1 MTERL
6 IPTLA
11 AVVGALFV
19 ASLSLFTVDQRQYA
33 LVFQFGEVV
42 KVISE
47 PGIQFKIPLLQNVRY
62 FDRRVQTID
71 AEAPELFNTRE
82 KKNVLVDSF
91 VKWRVVDVSQFYKS
105 VGSEAAAVARL
116 KQTINDGLRA
126 EFGQKTVADVISG
139 QRDQVMETVRKRAD
153 ADARKIGVEI
163 LDVRLKRV
171 DFPDKISSSV
181 YDRMQSERRTVA
193 SQLRSEGAAD
203 AERVRAEADKQR
215 DVILAEAY
223 RKAQALKG
231 AGDAKAAAIYAEA
244 YGKNPEFYA
253 FWRSMEAYKESFKN
267 KSDVMVLDPSS
278 DFFKYLKNPQAGRA
292 RASRRQLIF

>member
-11 AVVGALFV
+11 AVVGVLFV

-105 VGSEAAAVARL
+105 VGSEAGAVARL

-193 SQLRSEGAAD
+193 SQLRSEGSAD

-223 RKAQALKG
+223 RNAQELKG
-231 AGDAKAAAIYAEA
+231 AGDAKAAAIYADA

-278 DFFKYLKNPQAGRA
+278 DFFKYLKNPQAGQGK
-292 RASRRQLIF
+292 SK

>member
-1 MTERL
+1 MDRL
-6 IPTLA
+6 IPT
-11 AVVGALFV
+11 VVAIAGVLFV

-42 KVISE
+42 RIIKE
-47 PGIQFKIPLLQNVRY
+47 PGIQFKVPLLQNVRY

-91 VKWRVVDVSQFYKS
+91 VKWRVVDVEQFYKS

-126 EFGQKTVADVISG
+126 EFGQKMVDVISG
-139 QRDQVMETVRKRAD
+139 KRDQVMDTVRKRAD
-153 ADARKIGVEI
+153 ADARKIGVQI

-181 YDRMQSERRTVA
+181 FDRMQSERRTVA

-203 AERVRAEADKQR
+203 AERIRAEADKQR
-215 DVILAEAY
+215 EVVLAEAY
-223 RKAQALKG
+223 RQAQDLKG
-231 AGDAKAAAIYAEA
+231 KGDAKAAAIYAEA
-244 YGKNPEFYA
+244 YGRNPDFYA
-253 FWRSMEAYKESFKN
+253 FWRSMDAYKESFKN
-267 KSDVMVLDPSS
+267 KSDVLVLEPSS
-278 DFFKYLKNPQAGRA
+278 EFFKYFKNPQSGAA
-292 RASRRQLIF
+292 KAK

>member
-6 IPTLA
+6 IPMLTA
-11 AVVGALFV
+11 AVGVLFI

-47 PGIQFKIPLLQNVRY
+47 PGMQFKIPLLQNVRY

-105 VGSEAAAVARL
+105 VGSETAAVARL

-139 QRDQVMETVRKRAD
+139 QRDLVMETVRKRAD

-193 SQLRSEGAAD
+193 SQLRSEGSAD

-223 RKAQALKG
+223 RKAQELKG
-231 AGDAKAAAIYAEA
+231 AGDAKAAAIYADA

-253 FWRSMEAYKESFKN
+253 FWRSMDAYKESFKN
-267 KSDVMVLDPSS
+267 KSDVLVLDPSS
-278 DFFKYLKNPQAGRA
+278 DFFKYLKNPQAG
-292 RASRRQLIF
+292 QGKGK

>member
-1 MTERL
+1 MTQRL
-6 IPTLA
+6 IPTLVA
-11 AVVGALFV
+11 IAGALFV

-42 KVISE
+42 KVISQ

-71 AEAPELFNTRE
+71 AETPELFNTRE

-105 VGSEAAAVARL
+105 VGTEAAAVARL

-193 SQLRSEGAAD
+193 SKLRSEGAAD

-223 RKAQALKG
+223 RKAQELKG
-231 AGDAKAAAIYAEA
+231 AGDAKAGAIYAEA

-253 FWRSMEAYKESFKN
+253 FWRSMDAYKESFKN
-267 KSDVMVLDPSS
+267 KSDVLVLDPSS
-278 DFFKYLKNPQAGRA
+278 DFFKYLKNPQAGQGK
-292 RASRRQLIF
+292 SK

>member
-1 MTERL
+1 MERM
-6 IPTLA
+6 IPA
-11 AVVGALFV
+11 VVAVVGALFV
-19 ASLSLFTVDQRQYA
+19 ASLSLFTVDQRQFA

-42 KVISE
+42 KVISQ

-215 DVILAEAY
+215 EVILAEAY
-223 RKAQALKG
+223 SKAQALKG
-231 AGDAKAAAIYAEA
+231 QGDAKAAAIYAEA

-253 FWRSMEAYKESFKN
+253 FWRSMDAYKESFKN
-267 KSDVMVLDPSS
+267 KSDVLVLDPSS
-278 DFFKYLKNPQAGRA
+278 DFFKYLKNPQAG
-292 RASRRQLIF
+292 QGKGK

>member
-1 MTERL
+1 MDRL
-6 IPTLA
+6 IPT
-11 AVVGALFV
+11 VVAIAGVLFV

-42 KVISE
+42 RIIKE
-47 PGIQFKIPLLQNVRY
+47 PGIQFKVPLLQNVRY

-91 VKWRVVDVSQFYKS
+91 VKWRVVDVEQFYKS

-126 EFGQKTVADVISG
+126 EFGQKMVADVISG
-139 QRDQVMETVRKRAD
+139 KRDQVMDTVRKRAD
-153 ADARKIGVEI
+153 ADARKIGVQI

-181 YDRMQSERRTVA
+181 FDRMQSERRTVA

-203 AERVRAEADKQR
+203 AERIRAEADKQR
-215 DVILAEAY
+215 EVVLAEAY
-223 RKAQALKG
+223 RQAQDLKG
-231 AGDAKAAAIYAEA
+231 KGDAKAAAIYAEA
-244 YGKNPEFYA
+244 YGRNPDFYA
-253 FWRSMEAYKESFKN
+253 FWRSMDVYKESFKN
-267 KSDVMVLDPSS
+267 KSDVLVLEPSS
-278 DFFKYLKNPQAGRA
+278 EFFKYFKNPQSGAA
-292 RASRRQLIF
+292 KAK

>member
-1 MTERL
+1 MTQRL

-11 AVVGALFV
+11 AIAGALFI

-42 KVISE
+42 KVISQ

-71 AEAPELFNTRE
+71 AETPELFNTRE

-91 VKWRVVDVSQFYKS
+91 VKWRVVEVSQFYKS
-105 VGSEAAAVARL
+105 VGTEAAAVARL

-193 SQLRSEGAAD
+193 SKLRSEGAAD

-215 DVILAEAY
+215 EVILAEAY
-223 RKAQALKG
+223 RKAQELKG
-231 AGDAKAAAIYAEA
+231 AGDAKAGAIYAEA

-253 FWRSMEAYKESFKN
+253 FWRSMDAYKESFKN
-267 KSDVMVLDPSS
+267 KSDVLVLDPSS
-278 DFFKYLKNPQAGRA
+278 DFFKYLKNPQAGQGK
-292 RASRRQLIF
+292 SK

>member
-1 MTERL
+1 MMERM
-6 IPTLA
+6 IPAVA

-19 ASLSLFTVDQRQYA
+19 ASLSLFTVDQRQFA

-42 KVISE
+42 KVISQ

-215 DVILAEAY
+215 EVILAEAY
-223 RKAQALKG
+223 SKAQALKG
-231 AGDAKAAAIYAEA
+231 QGDAKAAAIYAEA
-244 YGKNPEFYA
+244 YGKNPEFYV
-253 FWRSMEAYKESFKN
+253 FWRSMDAYKESFKN
-267 KSDVMVLDPSS
+267 KSDVLVLDPSS
-278 DFFKYLKNPQAGRA
+278 DFFKYLKNPQAG
-292 RASRRQLIF
+292 QGKGK

>member
-1 MTERL
+1 MTQRL
-6 IPTLA
+6 IPILA
-11 AVVGALFV
+11 GMAGMLFI
-19 ASLSLFTVDQRQYA
+19 ASLSLFTVDQRQFA

-42 KVISE
+42 KVISQ

-71 AEAPELFNTRE
+71 AETPELFNTRE

-105 VGSEAAAVARL
+105 VGSETAAVARL

-203 AERVRAEADKQR
+203 AERIRAEADKQR

-223 RKAQALKG
+223 RKAQELKG
-231 AGDAKAAAIYAEA
+231 VGDAKAAAIYGAA
-244 YGKNPEFYA
+244 YGKNPEFYT
-253 FWRSMEAYKESFKN
+253 FWRSMQAYRESFKD
-267 KSDVMVLDPSS
+267 KGDVLVLDPSS
-278 DFFKYLKNPQAGRA
+278 DFFKYLKNPQAG
-292 RASRRQLIF
+292 QGKGK

>member
-1 MTERL
+1 MDRL
-6 IPTLA
+6 IPT
-11 AVVGALFV
+11 VVAIAGALFV
-19 ASLSLFTVDQRQYA
+19 ASLSLFTVDQRQFA

-42 KVISE
+42 KIISQ

-193 SQLRSEGAAD
+193 SQLRSEGSAD

-215 DVILAEAY
+215 EVILAEAY
-223 RKAQALKG
+223 SKAQALKG
-231 AGDAKAAAIYAEA
+231 QGDAKAAAIYADA
-244 YGKNPEFYA
+244 YGRNPEFYA
-253 FWRSMEAYKESFKN
+253 FWRSMDAYKESFKN
-267 KSDVMVLDPSS
+267 KSDVLVLDPSS
-278 DFFKYLKNPQAGRA
+278 DFFKYLKNPQAG
-292 RASRRQLIF
+292 QGKGK

>member
-1 MTERL
+1 MTQRL
-6 IPTLA
+6 IPTLVA
-11 AVVGALFV
+11 IAGALFV

-42 KVISE
+42 KVISQ

-71 AEAPELFNTRE
+71 AETPELFNTRE

-105 VGSEAAAVARL
+105 VGTEAAAVARL

-193 SQLRSEGAAD
+193 SKLRSEGAAD

-223 RKAQALKG
+223 RKAQELKG

-253 FWRSMEAYKESFKN
+253 FWRSMDAYKESFKN
-267 KSDVMVLDPSS
+267 KSDVLVLDPSS
-278 DFFKYLKNPQAGRA
+278 DFFKYLKNPQAGQGK
-292 RASRRQLIF
+292 SK

>member
-6 IPTLA
+6 IPTLV

-278 DFFKYLKNPQAGRA
+278 DFFKYLKNPQAGQGK
-292 RASRRQLIF
+292 SK

>member
-6 IPTLA
+6 IPTVV

-71 AEAPELFNTRE
+71 AETPELFNTRE

-91 VKWRVVDVSQFYKS
+91 VKWRVVDVAQFYKS

-193 SQLRSEGAAD
+193 SQLRSEGSAD
-203 AERVRAEADKQR
+203 AERIRADADKQR

-223 RKAQALKG
+223 RKAQTLKG
-231 AGDAKAAAIYAEA
+231 AGDAKAAAIYSEA

-253 FWRSMEAYKESFKN
+253 FWRSMDAYKESFKS

-278 DFFKYLKNPQAGRA
+278 DFFKYLKNPQAGQGK
-292 RASRRQLIF
+292 SK

>member
-267 KSDVMVLDPSS
+267 KSDVMVLDQAATSS
-278 DFFKYLKNPQAGRA
+278 
-292 RASRRQLIF
+292 SI

>member
-1 MTERL
+1 MTQRL
-6 IPTLA
+6 IPTLVA
-11 AVVGALFV
+11 IAGVLFV

-42 KVISE
+42 KVISQ

-71 AEAPELFNTRE
+71 AETPELFNTRE

-105 VGSEAAAVARL
+105 VGTEAAAVARL

-193 SQLRSEGAAD
+193 SKLRSEGAAD

-223 RKAQALKG
+223 RKAQELKG
-231 AGDAKAAAIYAEA
+231 AGDAKAGAIYAEA

-253 FWRSMEAYKESFKN
+253 FWRSMDAYKESFKN
-267 KSDVMVLDPSS
+267 KSDVLVLDPSS
-278 DFFKYLKNPQAGRA
+278 DFFKYLKNPQAGQGK
-292 RASRRQLIF
+292 SK